1 MKNLTVAALFVVAGI
16 IVTAISTSS
25 LEIQGHPDNNKCIGQ
40 CYADY
45 VAANG
50 NIVEQERARAEA
62 AASMSPAELGKTA
75 YVPCQACHGAAGEG
89 GVGPALAGRD
99 AAFVVDALGTYKTNG
114 TRGAQSALMW
124 GVAGPLSEIEISNL
138 AAFVDTL

>member
-16 IVTAISTSS
+16 IVTTISTSS
-25 LEIQGHPDNNKCIGQ
+25 LEIQGQPSKNQCVGQ
-40 CYADY
+40 CYTDY
-45 VAANG
+45 LAANG
-50 NIVEQERARAEA
+50 NIVEQEKARAEA

-89 GVGPALAGRD
+89 GIGPQLSGRD
-99 AAFVVDALGTYKTNG
+99 AAFVTDALGTYKASG

-124 GVAGPLSEIEISNL
+124 GVAGPLSDTDIEQL
-138 AAFVDTL
+138 AAFINTL

>member
-25 LEIQGHPDNNKCIGQ
+25 LEIQGHPDNNKCVGQ
-40 CYADY
+40 CYEDY

-50 NIVEQERARAEA
+50 NIVEQERLRAEA

-99 AAFVVDALGTYKTNG
+99 AAFVVDALSTYKTNG

-124 GVAGPLSEIEISNL
+124 GVASPLSETEIDNL